1 MKKIIFILVALLA
14 TTFSSYGQ
22 LQTKTIENARGYKT
36 VYKFW
41 MGYGEIRKFESG
53 FVLFGASTNQFEN
66 SMHSIYLGDDKN
78 SAIQSL
84 KDLGELKK
92 NCKDV
97 VVVIGANQ
105 KETKIYKL
113 AGETIFETN
122 GVAGYTHALFYL
134 KIDKAI
140 SAIQNY

>member
-1 MKKIIFILVALLA
+1 MKKIIFILVAVLV

-53 FVLFGASTNQFEN
+53 FILFGASTNQFEN

-105 KETKIYKL
+105 KETKIINPITRLKL
-113 AGETIFETN
+113 QFISNSSDAFYFDGWIFLEMI
-122 GVAGYTHALFYL
+122 A
-134 KIDKAI
+134 
-140 SAIQNY
+140 